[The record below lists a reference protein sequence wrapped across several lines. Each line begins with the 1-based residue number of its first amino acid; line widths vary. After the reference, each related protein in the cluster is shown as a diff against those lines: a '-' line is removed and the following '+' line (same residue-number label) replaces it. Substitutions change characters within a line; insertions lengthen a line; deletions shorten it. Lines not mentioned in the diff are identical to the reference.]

1 MLIKYLLAWSSKFIA
16 HRYGDRLVSED
27 ITLSSVNPK
36 RFQRALSFGSTS
48 GLCMGSQK
56 GRRSV
61 LKHEFDKLQGA
72 RGLGNDNR
80 RLERELKL
88 IRRAF

>member
-1 MLIKYLLAWSSKFIA
+1 
-16 HRYGDRLVSED
+16 
-27 ITLSSVNPK
+27 
-36 RFQRALSFGSTS
+36 
-48 GLCMGSQK
+48 MGSQK
-56 GRRSV
+56 GRRSI

-72 RGLGNDNR
+72 RGLDNENR